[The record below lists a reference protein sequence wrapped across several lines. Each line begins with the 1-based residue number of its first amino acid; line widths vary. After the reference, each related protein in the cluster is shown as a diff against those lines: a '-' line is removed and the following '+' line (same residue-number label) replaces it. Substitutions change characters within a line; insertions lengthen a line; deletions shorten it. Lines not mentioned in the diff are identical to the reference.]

1 MLLTGHNHKLE
12 RWFNFQYR
20 LREKDQWEDFEMSFA
35 RASLAAVL
43 LSGGALMSYAAPA
56 AAQDAAGQDTTA
68 ESDQATGEGNELV
81 VTARR
86 REERLVD
93 VPIAVTAFSGEQ
105 LEQSGAIDITDI
117 GQVTPN
123 VTLEVSRGT
132 NNTLSAF
139 IRGVGQQDPVAGF
152 EAGVGLYL
160 DDVYLNRPQA
170 AVLDI
175 YDVERIEVLRG
186 PQGTLY
192 GRNTIGGAIK
202 YVTRRLSD
210 EPSVYAR
217 GTYGSYNQADGVLS
231 VSLPIGDNG
240 FKGGVAIA
248 RLSRDGFGTNLTT
261 GAENYNKDV
270 WATRGTLEFE
280 PNSSVFFRL
289 AADYTRDE
297 SNTRGGH
304 RLIADLAAPVTFPV
318 LGNVYDSRGGLTAPR
333 QWVEAYGGS
342 FLAELN
348 PSDWLT
354 FRSITGYRKD
364 DSATPI
370 DFDALPAVDVD
381 VPAFYNNEQFSQEVQ
396 FLIDT
401 GKLNGLVGLYYLDAK
416 ARTVF
421 DVRLPGGV
429 TALTFGNVNTD
440 TVAVFGDFTYDFTEQ
455 LSASVGGR
463 YTWDNRQSTILRRTF
478 LGGGSPFFGGTG
490 TLFATTSDFTGSA
503 DFEKFT
509 PRASI
514 SFKPTPDHNIYAS
527 YSKGFKGGGFDPR
540 GQSTA
545 CRTPAGGA
553 CNAQQIFDF
562 LSFDPETVDSYEIGY
577 KASLFD
583 RRLSLALAGFR
594 ADYTD
599 VQVPGSIGTTVG
611 GQQTFIGITTNAAS
625 ARINGVEAEARFTA
639 GQDMAAA
646 GDRLTLSGTLGYLD
660 AKYTRFIDARGID
673 VASRRRIQ
681 NTPEWTASGTL
692 GYSVP
697 VGNEGS
703 VDFSATAS
711 YRSSSQ
717 QFELRTPLLDQPGFT
732 LFDANLVWSVNDNI
746 SVGLHGRNLTDKRYI
761 VAGYNFLFQNPDTG
775 EFVGNGVGAGPAAGV
790 PGFDATLGAE
800 GVLTAYYGNPRQV
813 FVSATFKY

>member
-1 MLLTGHNHKLE
+1 MT
-12 RWFNFQYR
+12 FQ
-20 LREKDQWEDFEMSFA
+20 
-35 RASLAAVL
+35 RAALAAAL
-43 LSGGALMSYAAPA
+43 LSGGALLAYGAPV
-56 AAQDAAGQDTTA
+56 AAQDAAPDTAA
-68 ESDQATGEGNELV
+68 ETGAEGNEIV

-93 VPIAVTAFSGEQ
+93 VPIAVTAYSGEQ

-117 GQVTPN
+117 GQTTPN

-152 EAGVGLYL
+152 EAGVGIYL

-210 EPSVYAR
+210 DPSLYVRA
-217 GTYGSYNQADGVLS
+217 TYGSYDQADGVLS
-231 VSLPIGDNG
+231 ASLPLGDSG
-240 FKGGVAIA
+240 FKFGAAVA
-248 RLSRDGFGTNLTT
+248 RLSRGGFGDNLTT
-261 GAENYNKDV
+261 GQENYNKDV
-270 WATRGTLEFE
+270 WATRGTIEFE
-280 PNSSVFFRL
+280 PSSEAFFRL

-304 RLIADLAAPVTFPV
+304 RLIPDLAAPFTFPV
-318 LGNVYDSRGGLTAPR
+318 LDNVYDSRGGLVSPR
-333 QWVEAYGGS
+333 QNVEAYGGS
-342 FLAELN
+342 FLIELL

-396 FLIDT
+396 LLVDT
-401 GKLNGLVGLYYLDAK
+401 GNLNGLVGLYYLDAK

-421 DVRLPGGV
+421 DVRLPGNV

-440 TVAVFGDFTYDFTEQ
+440 TVAVFGDFTYDFTPQ
-455 LSASVGGR
+455 LSVSLGGR
-463 YTWDNRQSTILRRTF
+463 YTWDTRRSSILRRTY

-490 TLFATTSDFTGSA
+490 VLFATTSDFTGVG

-509 PRASI
+509 PRASV
-514 SFKPTPDHNIYAS
+514 SFKPTPDHNLYAS

-545 CRTPAGGA
+545 CRTPTGGL
-553 CNAQQIFDF
+553 CNAQQIYDF

-577 KASLFD
+577 KASLFE
-583 RRLSLALAGFR
+583 RRLNLALAVFQ

-599 VQVPGSIGTTVG
+599 VQVPGSIG
-611 GQQTFIGITTNAAS
+611 APAS
-625 ARINGVEAEARFTA
+625 G
-639 GQDMAAA
+639 
-646 GDRLTLSGTLGYLD
+646 
-660 AKYTRFIDARGID
+660 
-673 VASRRRIQ
+673 ASKPKRCGPWRRI
-681 NTPEWTASGTL
+681 S
-692 GYSVP
+692 
-697 VGNEGS
+697 
-703 VDFSATAS
+703 
-711 YRSSSQ
+711 
-717 QFELRTPLLDQPGFT
+717 
-732 LFDANLVWSVNDNI
+732 
-746 SVGLHGRNLTDKRYI
+746 
-761 VAGYNFLFQNPDTG
+761 
-775 EFVGNGVGAGPAAGV
+775 PAAGT
-790 PGFDATLGAE
+790 G
-800 GVLTAYYGNPRQV
+800 
-813 FVSATFKY
+813 